1 MSSGNNNP
9 DFNAAFSEAFCRPA
23 IKTPPASFA
32 SVEDAEAA
40 GWKFDPALGRWEA
53 SPEQAAHLKR
63 LEKFAKSLTSERVD
77 AMDRQELESAL
88 ETLGKV
94 VPTRTDTTL
103 SDVVVV
109 LRQQV
114 KTAASEVEQKC
125 RAVRKYKLSE
135 SLLLSN
141 NNKDTTTKPNLI
153 ITECCHSCGKPAA
166 AGKRLSRCGR
176 CLGVSYCNAECQ
188 KLNWS
193 SHKGFCK
200 KNTAYQAELASN
212 KGGDQ
217 TNVKKFNDVMAWYT
231 SVPQLAEGVICLAW
245 LHRKESPY
253 IQVKGG
259 VNARLAITEV
269 VPRSAWSKFG
279 KKETKL
285 LGYEARF
292 SQSDFDPDVHYFV
305 VISAAHPGTSDWP
318 VPTPRM
324 KFPLPPDQMD
334 AWVAQS
340 RARGIFK
347 HEKVMA
353 YR

>member
-1 MSSGNNNP
+1 MSSGINNP
-9 DFNAAFSEAFCRPA
+9 DFNAAFSEAFGRPA

-32 SVEDAEAA
+32 SVEAAEAA
-40 GWKFDPALGRWEA
+40 GWKFDSSLGRWEA
-53 SPEQAAHLKR
+53 SPEQAAQLKR

-88 ETLGKV
+88 EMLGEV
-94 VPTRTDTTL
+94 VPTQTDT
-103 SDVVVV
+103 SVAV
-109 LRQQV
+109 LRQKV
-114 KTAASEVEQKC
+114 MTAASEVEQKC

-141 NNKDTTTKPNLI
+141 NTTDSTTKPNLI
-153 ITECCHSCGKPAA
+153 MTGCCHTCGKPAA
-166 AGKRLSRCGR
+166 AGKRLLWCGR
-176 CLGVSYCNAECQ
+176 CRGVSYCNAECQ

-193 SHKGFCK
+193 THKAFCK
-200 KNTAYQAELASN
+200 NNTAYMAELASN
-212 KGGDQ
+212 KSGDP
-217 TNVKKFNDVMAWYT
+217 TNVKKFNDVMAWYQ

-245 LHRKESPY
+245 LHRKDSPY

-269 VPRSAWSKFG
+269 VPRSVWSKFG
-279 KKETKL
+279 KKEAKL

-324 KFPLPPDQMD
+324 RFPLPPDQMD

-347 HEKVMA
+347 HEKVKS